1 MANAALQNGL
11 ATLDFSRNILLGLVE
26 EIDDDKMCHQPVA
39 GGNHT
44 AWVLGHIAYADD
56 LFAVEVGGRKSI
68 LSDDWKA
75 KHGMGSTPTSD
86 RADYP
91 SKAEFLDKL
100 ATCRESLLTWFNSL
114 DESEL
119 ETPMPEGWTDF
130 APNRAAFASWI
141 AWHEALH
148 SGQLTMI
155 RKSLGL
161 APKRG

>member
-1 MANAALQNGL
+1 M
-11 ATLDFSRNILLGLVE
+11 E
-26 EIDDDKMCHQPVA
+26 EIDDDKMCHQPIA
-39 GGNHT
+39 SGNHA

-56 LFAVEVGGRKSI
+56 LFAVEVGGRTSI

-75 KHGMGSTPTSD
+75 KHGMRSNPTAN

-100 ATCRESLLTWFNSL
+100 ATCRESLLAWFNSL
-114 DESEL
+114 DDGEL

-130 APNRAAFASWI
+130 APNRAAFASSI
-141 AWHEALH
+141 AWHEGLH
-148 SGQLTMI
+148 SCQLTMI

-161 APKRG
+161 APKMG